1 MARGVKSTR
10 GKRREKRRRPRLRE
24 PKYAFGF
31 LDETGT
37 LASPR
42 DPFFA
47 VGLLRCRDPYE
58 LQRPM
63 QRIRD
68 RKHFYDEIKW
78 GKVSAKKI
86 DILRILTDVFFS
98 AEASL
103 NVFVTDKRKHDVITR
118 FNGQF
123 GAYEALA
130 RQLVHGSIRRRETM
144 FLIAD
149 EYSTP
154 PGETF
159 EENVRDYVNQ
169 KIRRRAIAGV
179 CRMRST
185 GVDLLQLIDL
195 LLGAIVYEYKAK
207 SGIVGLADYKPKTQ
221 LLTHIK
227 AKAGVDTFV
236 GGYRDDAINV
246 ADYQG

>member
-1 MARGVKSTR
+1 MAKSKAR
-10 GKRREKRRRPRLRE
+10 PKSKALPRRDPM
-24 PKYAFGF
+24 YAFGF

-78 GKVSAKKI
+78 GKVSSKKLP
-86 DILRILTDVFFS
+86 ILKILTDVFFS
-98 AEASL
+98 ADASL
-103 NVFVTDKRKHDVITR
+103 TVFVTDKRKHDVIGR
-118 FNGQF
+118 FDGQF

-130 RQLVHGSIRRRETM
+130 RQLVHASIRRGETM

-154 PGETF
+154 PQVTF
-159 EENVRDYVNQ
+159 EENVRDYVNA
-169 KIRRRAIAGV
+169 KLRRRAVAGV

-195 LLGAIVYEYKAK
+195 ILGAIVYEYKAEC
-207 SGIVGLADYKPKTQ
+207 GIVGLADYKPKTQ
-221 LLTHIK
+221 LLNHIK
-227 AKAGVDTFV
+227 TKAGVDSFV
-236 GGYRDDAINV
+236 GGYRDEKINV
-246 ADYQG
+246 ADYHN

>member
-1 MARGVKSTR
+1 MSATQTR
-10 GKRREKRRRPRLRE
+10 RREPQ
-24 PKYAFGF
+24 YAFGF

-47 VGLLRCRDPYE
+47 VGLLRCRNPYE

-86 DILRILTDVFFS
+86 DILKILVDVFFS

-103 NVFVTDKRKHDVITR
+103 TVFVTDKRKHDVIAR
-118 FNGQF
+118 FDGQF

-130 RQLVHGSIRRRETM
+130 RQLVHGSIRRGETM

-159 EENVRDYVNQ
+159 EENVRDYVN
-169 KIRRRAIAGV
+169 KKLRRRAVAGV

-195 LLGAIVYEYKAK
+195 FVGAIVYEYKAE
-207 SGIVGLADYKPKTQ
+207 SGTVGLADYKPKTQ

-227 AKAGVDTFV
+227 KRAGVRTFV
-236 GGYRDDAINV
+236 GGYRDDGINV
-246 ADYQG
+246 ADYHG

>member
-1 MARGVKSTR
+1 
-10 GKRREKRRRPRLRE
+10 
-24 PKYAFGF
+24 
-31 LDETGT
+31 
-37 LASPR
+37 
-42 DPFFA
+42 
-47 VGLLRCRDPYE
+47 
-58 LQRPM
+58 M

-78 GKVSAKKI
+78 GKVSAKKLP
-86 DILRILTDVFFS
+86 ILKILIDVFFS

-103 NVFVTDKRKHDVITR
+103 TVFVTDKQKHDVIKR
-118 FNGQF
+118 FDGQF

-130 RQLVHGSIRRRETM
+130 RQLVHGSIRRGETM

-159 EENVRDYVNQ
+159 EENVRDYVNR
-169 KIRRRAIAGV
+169 KIRRKAVAGV

-195 LLGAIVYEYKAK
+195 FVGAIVYEYKAE
-207 SGIVGLADYKPKTQ
+207 SGIVGLGKYKPKAQ
-221 LLTHIK
+221 LLAHIK
-227 AKAGVDTFV
+227 EQAGVDTFV
-236 GGYRDDAINV
+236 GGYRDDQINV
-246 ADYQG
+246 ADYHG

>member
-1 MARGVKSTR
+1 M
-10 GKRREKRRRPRLRE
+10 
-24 PKYAFGF
+24 YAFGF

-78 GKVSAKKI
+78 GKVSGKKLPI
-86 DILRILTDVFFS
+86 VKILTDVFFS
-98 AEASL
+98 ADASL
-103 NVFVTDKRKHDVITR
+103 TVFVTDKRKHDVISR
-118 FNGQF
+118 FDGQF

-130 RQLVHGSIRRRETM
+130 RQLVRASIRRGETM

-154 PGETF
+154 PQVTF
-159 EENVRDYVNQ
+159 EENVRDHVNR
-169 KIRRRAIAGV
+169 KLRRKAVAGV

-185 GVDLLQLIDL
+185 GVDRLQLIDL
-195 LLGAIVYEYKAK
+195 ILGAIVYEYKAEC
-207 SGIVGLADYKPKTQ
+207 GIVGLADYKPKTK
-221 LLTHIK
+221 LLNHIK
-227 AKAGVDTFV
+227 AKAGVDSFV
-236 GGYRDDAINV
+236 GGYRDEKINV
-246 ADYQG
+246 ADYHG

>member
-1 MARGVKSTR
+1 MAKGRKAQAR
-10 GKRREKRRRPRLRE
+10 KARRREPR
-24 PKYAFGF
+24 YAFGF

-47 VGLLRCRDPYE
+47 VGLLRCREPYE

-78 GKVSAKKI
+78 GKVSSKKLP
-86 DILRILTDVFFS
+86 ILEILTDVFFS

-103 NVFVTDKRKHDVITR
+103 TVFVTDKRKHDVITR
-118 FNGQF
+118 FDGQF

-130 RQLVHGSIRRRETM
+130 RQLVRAAIPRGETM

-154 PGETF
+154 PQVTF
-159 EENVRDYVNQ
+159 EENVRDYVNT
-169 KIRRRAIAGV
+169 KLRRQAVAGV

-195 LLGAIVYEYKAK
+195 ILGAIVYEYKAE
-207 SGIVGLADYKPKTQ
+207 SGIVGLADYRPKTK
-221 LLTHIK
+221 LLNHIK
-227 AKAGVDTFV
+227 EKAGVSTFV
-236 GGYRDDAINV
+236 GGYRDEKINV
-246 ADYQG
+246 AEYHG